1 MLYEAYKETNLMDKI
16 LISINNLNIIILNGW
31 KVINKNYE

>member
-31 KVINKNYE
+31 KVIKKNYE